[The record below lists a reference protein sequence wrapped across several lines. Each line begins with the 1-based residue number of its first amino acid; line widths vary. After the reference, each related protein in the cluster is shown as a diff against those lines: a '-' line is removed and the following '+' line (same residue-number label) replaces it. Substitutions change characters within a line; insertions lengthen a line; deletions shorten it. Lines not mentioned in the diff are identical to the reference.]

1 MKKKVFRRNREENLK
16 KLRELAFEA
25 LENNSKKILE
35 SMEEPKPKR
44 GRKAKGDK

>member
-1 MKKKVFRRNREENLK
+1 MKKKVFRRNREESLK

-35 SMEEPKPKR
+35 STKEPKPKR
-44 GRKAKGDK
+44 KKKSDK